1 MRHFGLKM
9 SSAEWRSSCFI
20 SLSSELEKT
29 NVLSGKTSEQPQHV
43 MRTFGPEDELEPDLI
58 PLVQLSGAAKGAWI
72 WYRVQQ
78 NLGPVQETT
87 DTTIRGMTRET
98 GKTRLRT
105 GTAEDG
111 RDARPG
117 QNLFFF

>member
-1 MRHFGLKM
+1 MRHFGLNM

-20 SLSSELEKT
+20 SLSSELEET
-29 NVLSGKTSEQPQHV
+29 NVLSGKTSEQPRHA
-43 MRTFGPEDELEPDLI
+43 MRTFGPEDELEPDLV
-58 PLVQLSGAAKGAWI
+58 PLVQLSGAGNGAWT

-87 DTTIRGMTRET
+87 GNTIRGMTRET
-98 GKTRLRT
+98 GKTRLGT

-117 QNLFFF
+117 LNLFFR